1 MRNLKAGRLQVGSA
15 GCSTKRAMRE
25 PRSKECIAASV
36 GRSRAVVRRWS
47 ERRRSFLCE
56 RRRRRWVPKR
66 DRASSSK
73 LSGYCLTVVERLK
86 HYLLVRHRR
95 NWEQLFRFGLV
106 GASGVFVNLF
116 VAIMCKKIGPD
127 EDGIFFDLPLT
138 DFNVRWYHVYSTIA
152 FLVANLW
159 NFELNRLWTFRSAKH
174 AGWFREYFPFLTVG
188 ILAQTIGLGILTL
201 LMHPDSVFSLSPTF
215 FDDSTGFRTRFYWA
229 QLITIAIVTPVSFLL
244 NKFWTFSAVR
254 GKHRVDATEEETVE
268 SGHPTAGI

>member
-1 MRNLKAGRLQVGSA
+1 
-15 GCSTKRAMRE
+15 MRE
-25 PRSKECIAASV
+25 PRSKERHGCERLESRGPCSRVSGIARALSARAKERAISDRGGLGSAAHRLRESEEDSV
-36 GRSRAVVRRWS
+36 WSRAMR
-47 ERRRSFLCE
+47 ERIQT
-56 RRRRRWVPKR
+56 
-66 DRASSSK
+66 
-73 LSGYCLTVVERLK
+73 SGYCLTVVERLK
-86 HYLLVRHRR
+86 HYLLVRHRQ

-116 VAIMCKKIGPD
+116 VAIMSKKIGPD
-127 EDGIFFDLPLT
+127 EDGIFFDLPFT
-138 DFNVRWYHVYSTIA
+138 DFNVHWYHVYSTIA

-188 ILAQTIGLGILTL
+188 ILAQVVGLGVLTL
-201 LMHPDSVFSLSPTF
+201 LMHPDSIFSLSPTF

-254 GKHRVDATEEETVE
+254 GKHNVDATEEETVG
-268 SGHPTAGI
+268 SGHPTAGV